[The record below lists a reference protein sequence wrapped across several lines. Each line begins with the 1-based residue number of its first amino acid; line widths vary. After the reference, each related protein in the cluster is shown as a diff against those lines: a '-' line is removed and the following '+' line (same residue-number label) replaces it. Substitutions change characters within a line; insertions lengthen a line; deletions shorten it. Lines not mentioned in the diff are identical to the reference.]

1 MHIGLNAQLLDFTP
15 TYRSGGISRYIY
27 HLLVALRELDGP
39 ERFTAF
45 VSQLP
50 ADPALAPTSRFRLH
64 AVGLPTRRP
73 PVRIFW
79 EQCLQPAALRR
90 AGVDLLHAL
99 AFALPLCW
107 RGPAVVSFMDLSFLR
122 YPRAFNRAN
131 RVYLATM
138 ARAAVR
144 RADHLLAISESTRQ
158 DLIHLLGATPGRV
171 TVTYCGVDPAFR
183 PLAGAEV
190 AAFRARY
197 GLPPGYI
204 LYVGTLEPRKNV
216 PRLLDAYAVLRRL
229 RGGAPPLVLVGAR
242 GWRRV
247 GIEARVARLG
257 LEGQVRWLG
266 YLPPPELPLCYNAAG
281 LFVYP
286 SLYEGFGLPPLEAL
300 ACGTP
305 VVTANTSSLPEAVGD
320 AALTV
325 DPHDVAA
332 LAEAMARV
340 LDDCGLRAR
349 LRAAGPAWASRFTWR
364 QTAEQ
369 TRGVY
374 RRLGSRGSA

>member
-1 MHIGLNAQLLDFTP
+1 MHVGLNAQLLDFTR

-27 HLLVALRELDGP
+27 HLLVALRALDGP
-39 ERFTAF
+39 EEFTAF
-45 VSQLP
+45 VGQLP
-50 ADPALAPTSRFRLH
+50 ADPALAPTPRFRLS

-79 EQCLQPAALRR
+79 EQCLQPWALQR
-90 AGVDLLHAL
+90 AGVDLLHSL
-99 AFALPLCW
+99 AFAQPVLW
-107 RGPAVVSFMDLSFLR
+107 RGPSVVSFMDLTFLR
-122 YPRAFNRAN
+122 FPRAFNRAN

-144 RADHLLAISESTRQ
+144 RADHLLAISESTRW
-158 DLIHLLGATPGRV
+158 DLIRLLGAAPDRV
-171 TVTYCGVDPAFR
+171 TVTYCGADAGFR
-183 PLAGAEV
+183 PLDGAAV
-190 AAFRARY
+190 ATFRARH
-197 GLPPGYI
+197 GLPEGYI

-216 PRLLDAYAVLRRL
+216 PRLLEAYALLRRL

-242 GWRRV
+242 GWRHH
-247 GIEARVARLG
+247 GIDARLAA
-257 LEGQVRWLG
+257 LELDAHVRWLG
-266 YLPPPELPLCYNAAG
+266 YLPPAELPLCYNAAG

-305 VVTANTSSLPEAVGD
+305 VVTSNTSSLPEAVGD

-325 DPHDVAA
+325 NPRDVRA

-340 LDDCGLRAR
+340 LDDSALRTR
-349 LRAAGPAWASRFTWR
+349 LRAAGPRWAARFSWR

-369 TRGVY
+369 TLGVY
-374 RRLGSRGSA
+374 RRLRS